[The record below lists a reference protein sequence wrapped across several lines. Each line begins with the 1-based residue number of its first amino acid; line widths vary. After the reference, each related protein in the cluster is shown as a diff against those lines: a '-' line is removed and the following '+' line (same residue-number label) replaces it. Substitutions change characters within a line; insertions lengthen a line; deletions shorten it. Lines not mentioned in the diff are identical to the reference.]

1 VSHNPYAPVVVSDV
15 HRERVVD
22 VLSVAF
28 ANDRLTVEQLEQRL
42 AAVYAAQ
49 SLAELEMLLAD
60 PAEPQR
66 SLAAAPTLTANAAVI
81 PERGLAL
88 AIMGGFGSKGGWLV
102 PRHLKV
108 AGIMGGGDLDLR
120 EARFAPGVT
129 EIEVYAIMGGVEILV
144 PEGVRIELNGV
155 GFMGAFEQS
164 GGTVVD
170 DPQAPVLRITGAAVM
185 GGVEVKRKPR
195 GKKSD
200 RRYVEALERAEQLR
214 PRGR

>member
-1 VSHNPYAPVVVSDV
+1 MNDNPYAPVVVTHV

-28 ANDRLTVEQLEQRL
+28 ANDKLSMEQLDQRL

-49 SLAELEMLLAD
+49 SLGELEMLLAD
-60 PAEPQR
+60 PAQPAR
-66 SLAAAPTLTANAAVI
+66 SLADAPTLTANVAAV
-81 PERGLAL
+81 PDRGLAL

-108 AGIMGGGDLDLR
+108 TGIMGGGDLDLR
-120 EARFAPGVT
+120 EALFAPGVT
-129 EIEVYAIMGGVEILV
+129 EIDVFVIMGGVDILV
-144 PEGVRIELNGV
+144 PDGVRIEVTGV
-155 GFMGAFEQS
+155 GFMGGFDQS
-164 GGTVVD
+164 GGTAVD
-170 DPQAPVLRITGAAVM
+170 DPHAPVLRISGAAIT
-185 GGVEVKRKPR
+185 GGVSIKRKAR

>member
-1 VSHNPYAPVVVSDV
+1 VSDNPYAPVVVTTV

-28 ANDRLTVEQLEQRL
+28 ANDRLTMEQLDQRL

-49 SLAELEMLLAD
+49 SLGELELLLAD
-60 PAEPQR
+60 PAQPQR
-66 SLAAAPTLTANAAVI
+66 SLAAAPTLTANAAAV
-81 PERGLAL
+81 PERGMAF
-88 AIMGGFGSKGGWLV
+88 AIMGGFASKGGWLV
-102 PRHLKV
+102 PRQLKV
-108 AGIMGGGDLDLR
+108 TGIMGGGDLDLR
-120 EARFAPGVT
+120 EALFAPGVT
-129 EIEVYAIMGGVEILV
+129 EIEVYAIMGGVDIVV
-144 PEGVRIELNGV
+144 PDGVRIEINGV

-164 GGTVVD
+164 GGSVVD
-170 DPQAPVLRITGAAVM
+170 DPGAPVLRITGAAIM
-185 GGVEVKRKPR
+185 GAVEVTRKPR